1 MLLIVGTE
9 GAIGRKTAFFIM
21 NTKKIQ
27 PGFGCIFWCNALFLP
42 YHHVRAH
49 FFEQG

>member
-9 GAIGRKTAFFIM
+9 GAIGRKIAFLIA

-27 PGFGCIFWCNALFLP
+27 PGLNCTPFVR
-42 YHHVRAH
+42 HVI
-49 FFEQG
+49 